1 MKSSLTQRFIIT
13 LAALFLLGYVGVQ
26 IYVYLGSRYK
36 TETAYLDSVRE
47 NAKVSGIVLRQE
59 EVLTNENKEVIHVNN
74 GITAYTVEDGTK
86 VSKGMTVAEI
96 YQSEQ
101 DAKKVKKIFWIC
113 RYAEQRNFQ

>member
-59 EVLTNENKEVIHVNN
+59 EVLTNENNYCLYSGRWN
-74 GITAYTVEDGTK
+74 
-86 VSKGMTVAEI
+86 
-96 YQSEQ
+96 QS
-101 DAKKVKKIFWIC
+101 I
-113 RYAEQRNFQ
+113 QRNDGSRNLSK